1 MSEKPA
7 SPATAIYSTC
17 TKASKCRHLAQKKR
31 AKWRA
36 CIIDFNGHRRHI
48 GSALACLEP
57 AVDLIN
63 DVDATSTP
71 HDTTVLVAFF
81 QRLERINNFH
91 CAIPTSF
98 GKISSCGPYAFV
110 QSLSTMGTANFSSL
124 ITKKLAA
131 YFHTRPSS
139 GRYGILKGA
148 YLRQL
153 VRRMWSVNRMFT
165 IAWHGEYPPFR
176 FFQNIKATCMPI

>member
-1 MSEKPA
+1 M
-7 SPATAIYSTC
+7 
-17 TKASKCRHLAQKKR
+17 R

-36 CIIDFNGHRRHI
+36 CFIDTNGPHRRI

-63 DVDATSTP
+63 DVDTAPTS
-71 HDTTVLVAFF
+71 HDTTVLVTLLK
-81 QRLERINNFH
+81 RLERINNFH
-91 CAIPTSF
+91 CIIPASF
-98 GKISSCGPYAFV
+98 GKNSSCGPYALV
-110 QSLSTMGTANFSSL
+110 HSLSTTGTANFSSQSP
-124 ITKKLAA
+124 KKLAA

-139 GRYGILKGA
+139 GRYGKLKGA

-176 FFQNIKATCMPI
+176 FFQNIKATCMPNCRGKS